1 MNADRR
7 PFPLSVIVKAW
18 LLVGTLD
25 LLAAFI
31 DLYVSTGRNPF
42 VVVPRYIASGV
53 FGMEAFTGSAWMIV
67 VGILFH
73 YLFAAIFSVL
83 FFVLFLRVKWFSRFW
98 LLTGIVYSALIW
110 VVMNRMVVPASR
122 VPALPVFSWVKALK
136 AIAILTVL
144 IGLPLAWIARQYC
157 QRYPK
162 TVWEATGN

>member
-7 PFPLSVIVKAW
+7 WPPLFLIVKAW

-42 VVVPRYIASGV
+42 VVVPRYIASGM
-53 FGMEAFTGSAWMIV
+53 FGMDAFTSSAWMIA
-67 VGILFH
+67 VGIVFH
-73 YLFAAIFSVL
+73 YLFAGIFTVL
-83 FFVLFLRVKWFSRFW
+83 FFVLFLRVKWFSRYW
-98 LLTGIVYSALIW
+98 LLTGVVYSVFVW

-136 AIAILTVL
+136 AMAILTLL
-144 IGLPLAWIARQYC
+144 IGLPLSWIARKYC
-157 QRYPK
+157 EQYPK
-162 TVWEATGN
+162 TVWKATGD